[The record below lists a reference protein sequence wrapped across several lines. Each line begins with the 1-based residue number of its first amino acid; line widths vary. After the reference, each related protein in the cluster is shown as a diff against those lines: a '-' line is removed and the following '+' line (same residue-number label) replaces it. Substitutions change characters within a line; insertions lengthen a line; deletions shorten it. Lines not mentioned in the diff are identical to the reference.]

1 MRFPGLVGV
10 VAVVLGWFTAVAALG
25 EEERP
30 LFLPF
35 DVTLGGQ
42 KARMETGNE
51 LFAQVD
57 QPVKANAKLEI
68 EEKAP
73 MLIINAFP
81 CGEDGTVEVGQPAG
95 VIFARDTSEVALDA
109 TMDEV
114 PLKPGTYLANI
125 VAHGKTSRL
134 LFTVGE
140 PKIKVEF
147 SKVLDF
153 LKKKAGVE

>member
-1 MRFPGLVGV
+1 MLGRSPGFVGV
-10 VAVVLGWFTAVAALG
+10 VAVVLGWFTAMAALG
-25 EEERP
+25 EGERP

-35 DVTLGGQ
+35 D
-42 KARMETGNE
+42 
-51 LFAQVD
+51 
-57 QPVKANAKLEI
+57 
-68 EEKAP
+68 
-73 MLIINAFP
+73 
-81 CGEDGTVEVGQPAG
+81 
-95 VIFARDTSEVALDA
+95 A
-109 TMDEV
+109 TMEGV
-114 PLKPGTYLANI
+114 PLEPGTYLANI